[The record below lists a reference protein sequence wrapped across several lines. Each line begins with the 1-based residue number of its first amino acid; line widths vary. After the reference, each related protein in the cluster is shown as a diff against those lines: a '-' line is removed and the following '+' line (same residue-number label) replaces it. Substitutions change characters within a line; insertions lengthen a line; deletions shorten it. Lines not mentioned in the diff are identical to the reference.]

1 MPPVR
6 ARSRSITTLLPI
18 TAPLLLALL
27 AVGCSSTMGLP
38 ESATTQG
45 DSVIEIWRVFLVL
58 AALVAGLIYVL
69 TCYVIIS
76 SVRRRRKAQATG
88 SGATDDAGA
97 TPAPPKGLSADS
109 PIPRQHQYNTR
120 LEIFYT
126 AVPLLLVGFLFVFSF
141 SRGAVLTETQPA
153 PDLNVTVLGYQW
165 GWQFIYPDKNVTL
178 AGDPTAPPQLLLPVG
193 RTVHFTIKSNDVIH
207 SFWVPDFLEKRDM
220 IPGVVNNVDVNVKAP
235 GEWTGR
241 CAEYCGFNHWM
252 MTFSAKAIP
261 ADEFDRWIN
270 VAATRPQPIIAGV
283 RAVTST
289 SSSTAV
295 PITAAPP
302 TVTNPPI
309 TARNGTTVVES
320 PGAGGGTTPPTT
332 LPAGGTPAATGTTRA
347 GGAP

>member
-6 ARSRSITTLLPI
+6 ERFGSLSKWLPV
-18 TAPLLLALL
+18 TAPLALALVAL
-27 AVGCSSTMGLP
+27 GCSSTMGLP
-38 ESATTQG
+38 DSATTQG
-45 DSVIEIWRVFLVL
+45 DSVVEIWRVFLVL

-76 SVRRRRKAQATG
+76 SLRRRRKANAAAAAEVGEVTR
-88 SGATDDAGA
+88 
-97 TPAPPKGLSADS
+97 GLSSDS

-141 SRGAVLTETQPA
+141 SRGAVLTDVQPQ
-153 PDLNVTVLGYQW
+153 PDLNVTALGFQW
-165 GWQFIYPDKNVTL
+165 GWQFIYPDHNVTL
-178 AGDPTAPPQLLLPVG
+178 AGDPTTPPTLMLPVG

-220 IPGVVNNVDVNVKAP
+220 VPGVVNNVDVNVKAP

-252 MTFSAKAIP
+252 MTFQAKAVP
-261 ADEFDRWIN
+261 AAEFDQWIG
-270 VAATRPQPIIAGV
+270 VAKTRPQPIIAGV

-309 TARNGTTVVES
+309 TARNGTTIVDSPSTQGSGVGS
-320 PGAGGGTTPPTT
+320 GGPGAGTTTPVASTT
-332 LPAGGTPAATGTTRA
+332 TAVPAGPGAA
-347 GGAP
+347 P

>member
-6 ARSRSITTLLPI
+6 ERSRSITTLLPV
-18 TAPLLLALL
+18 TAPLALALVAL
-27 AVGCSSTMGLP
+27 GCSSTMGLP

-45 DSVIEIWRVFLVL
+45 DSVVEIWRVFLVL

-76 SVRRRRKAQATG
+76 SLRRRRRANAGEASATA
-88 SGATDDAGA
+88 S
-97 TPAPPKGLSADS
+97 KGLSADS

-141 SRGAVLTETQPA
+141 SRGAVLTDTQPK
-153 PDLNVTVLGYQW
+153 PDLNITVLGYQW
-165 GWQFIYPDKNVTL
+165 GWQFIYPDHNVTL
-178 AGDPTAPPQLLLPVG
+178 AGDPTAPPTLMLPVG

-220 IPGVVNNVDVNVKAP
+220 VPGVVNNVDVNVKAP

-252 MTFSAKAIP
+252 MTFRAQAVP
-261 ADEFDRWIN
+261 ADEFDRWLS
-270 VAATRPQPIIAGV
+270 VASTRPQPIVAAV

-309 TARNGTTVVES
+309 TARDGTTVVAN
-320 PGAGGGTTPPTT
+320 PGANPGGTT
-332 LPAGGTPAATGTTRA
+332 LPAPTGTTRP
-347 GGAP
+347 GTAP